1 MRGRPRLPGTPS
13 AFVWGVVGVDLRR
26 AVELFVSQTGH
37 WTAARWAQPAG
48 TPGTRGDL
56 THGLVQR
63 IADRAADAEGE
74 PRRPVPRLV
83 ADTALTDQLRVV
95 TADLL
100 AAAPPDAV
108 TTEAAADVEAVR
120 AALS

>member
-1 MRGRPRLPGTPS
+1 M
-13 AFVWGVVGVDLRR
+13 DLRR
-26 AVELFVSQTGH
+26 AVDLFVGQTNH

-48 TPGTRGDL
+48 PAGTRGDL

-63 IADRAADAEGE
+63 IADRAADAEGQ

-95 TADLL
+95 AADLL
-100 AAAPPDAV
+100 AAAPPAAI
-108 TTEAAADVEAVR
+108 TAAAATDVEAVR
-120 AALS
+120 AALG